1 MKNKGKIFDVMRGK
15 CKKTTIGAILGV
27 ASTILVF
34 NAYGLTISNTSEK
47 NMLANNHENAER
59 IKNDVA
65 LESAIKSNNEVISN
79 SFDTEDGRAFLCAT
93 SDLNNVKNKSTSS
106 KTINPQVDEI
116 GDTVGVRTMYKDKID
131 GFNIDVY
138 GKFEIDATCDAST
151 TQTVTMTQI
160 KAGMYSDVK
169 YGIVYTSSEI
179 TTTDGL
185 FPYIQNG
192 GTTTMTVDRTGWYNF
207 VAGRSQE
214 NTFGTDAECITIT
227 YNANGGSGSVPST
240 QYKLADSNFIIPSGT
255 PARSGYT
262 FLGWS
267 TSSSATSATYT
278 AGSTASVS
286 SNTVMYAVWEKDAV
300 TDNPPTV
307 YLSTTNGT
315 SAIIT
320 ATLRDNEG
328 LAGYAFTTS
337 SSTPSSWTSISG
349 TDQTVNDWY
358 QTTGYVYV
366 WVKDTAG
373 QTSYDRVYIEKV
385 TYNANGGSG
394 APATEYKVDGTSI

>member
-169 YGIVYTSSEI
+169 YGIVYFLI
-179 TTTDGL
+179 
-185 FPYIQNG
+185 
-192 GTTTMTVDRTGWYNF
+192 
-207 VAGRSQE
+207 
-214 NTFGTDAECITIT
+214 
-227 YNANGGSGSVPST
+227 
-240 QYKLADSNFIIPSGT
+240 YKM
-255 PARSGYT
+255 
-262 FLGWS
+262 
-267 TSSSATSATYT
+267 
-278 AGSTASVS
+278 V
-286 SNTVMYAVWEKDAV
+286 E
-300 TDNPPTV
+300 
-307 YLSTTNGT
+307 
-315 SAIIT
+315 
-320 ATLRDNEG
+320 
-328 LAGYAFTTS
+328 
-337 SSTPSSWTSISG
+337 
-349 TDQTVNDWY
+349 Q
-358 QTTGYVYV
+358 Q
-366 WVKDTAG
+366 
-373 QTSYDRVYIEKV
+373 Q
-385 TYNANGGSG
+385 
-394 APATEYKVDGTSI
+394 

>member
-93 SDLNNVKNKSTSS
+93 SDLNNVKNKSASS

-185 FPYIQNG
+185 FCSLIN
-192 GTTTMTVDRTGWYNF
+192 
-207 VAGRSQE
+207 
-214 NTFGTDAECITIT
+214 
-227 YNANGGSGSVPST
+227 
-240 QYKLADSNFIIPSGT
+240 
-255 PARSGYT
+255 PAIFPLS
-262 FLGWS
+262 L
-267 TSSSATSATYT
+267 
-278 AGSTASVS
+278 STATRNISG
-286 SNTVMYAVWEKDAV
+286 AA
-300 TDNPPTV
+300 
-307 YLSTTNGT
+307 
-315 SAIIT
+315 
-320 ATLRDNEG
+320 ATLSFIMVSEHASLG
-328 LAGYAFTTS
+328 GKHIF
-337 SSTPSSWTSISG
+337 SIS
-349 TDQTVNDWY
+349 
-358 QTTGYVYV
+358 
-366 WVKDTAG
+366 A
-373 QTSYDRVYIEKV
+373 
-385 TYNANGGSG
+385 A
-394 APATEYKVDGTSI
+394 